1 MPLSKGAAKGRA
13 KESIHFV
20 NARPTSENE
29 KLRIQ
34 RLVRAHVG
42 KWISDQTKDRS
53 SAGESSDS
61 NSNREESRDPASQIL
76 EIDIDETLFPSSSSP
91 SAGSSRES
99 PESSISRSLSL
110 SVRSARSA
118 SYVPL
123 PPIASSHTYE
133 PLEDDADGRCES
145 NPRQLVVD
153 SAHREST
160 CSPGQENGSLAG
172 YAIKGMGSNV
182 FDPFHTYPSH
192 YTPEAVNACER
203 YCIDVL
209 WPKLTPPTPGDRDVS
224 ATKNWLPL
232 SLSDPVLFTAILFGS
247 LSHQRCRWINREIP
261 DGAFSPRDQRLLQQC
276 EYETIKLANKAF
288 SDPDHNRILSDSI
301 ILTVICLAH
310 NIADDNDRRRHQ
322 SSPFTPP
329 LTHLQWLD
337 VYASLPPNLV
347 HVRGLVEL
355 VKLRGGLRNIKLPGL
370 ATTLSF
376 SSLLTAS
383 ILLSQPAFE
392 YIPFHEPRQGLTLQ
406 ELLGYTSLDVEL
418 GFGRL
423 RQIGFTLEMADIFQ
437 ALRVYT
443 NIVIEHMQG
452 SQPNPDL
459 SLVCD
464 QRNLVQYHLLS
475 LPSARSLPSWFPTP
489 HHQAV
494 YEACRLAALIYAVG
508 VTFPLPFQCS
518 PFPRLAKLLQE
529 VLQTPDAPSLWT
541 HPQAQVT
548 LLWVLTL
555 GGIAAENRP
564 ERDWFVHTLGQAA
577 SHNGIYSWPDL
588 KAVLE
593 FMLWYD
599 TACDRA
605 GYALWLE
612 VAGHL

>member
-1 MPLSKGAAKGRA
+1 MPLTKGARGRT
-13 KESIHFV
+13 KEPIHFV

-61 NSNREESRDPASQIL
+61 NSNREETCDPASQIF
-76 EIDIDETLFPSSSSP
+76 EIDTEETLFPSSSSP

-99 PESSISRSLSL
+99 PESTISRSLSL
-110 SVRSARSA
+110 SIQSA
-118 SYVPL
+118 SHVPL

-133 PLEDDADGRCES
+133 RREDDTEGHCEYS
-145 NPRQLVVD
+145 PCQAVVD
-153 SAHREST
+153 ATRECT
-160 CSPGQENGSLAG
+160 RSPGQENGPLVSYTIA
-172 YAIKGMGSNV
+172 AIGSNA

-192 YTPEAVNACER
+192 YTPEVVHACER

-247 LSHQRCRWINREIP
+247 LSHQRCRWVNKQTP
-261 DGAFSPRDQRLLQQC
+261 DGSFSPRDQRLLEQC
-276 EYETIKLANKAF
+276 EYETIKLVNKAF
-288 SDPDHNRILSDSI
+288 SDPDQNRILSDSI
-301 ILTVICLAH
+301 ILSVVCMAH
-310 NIADDNDRRRHQ
+310 NIADDNDRRRHRPI
-322 SSPFTPP
+322 PFKPP
-329 LTHLQWLD
+329 LTQLQWLD

-347 HVRGLVEL
+347 HLRGLTEL
-355 VKLRGGLRNIKLPGL
+355 IKLRGGLKNIKLPGL
-370 ATTLSF
+370 ATTVAF
-376 SSLLTAS
+376 SAILTAS
-383 ILLSQPAFE
+383 YLLSQPTFE

-423 RQIGFTLEMADIFQ
+423 CQIGFTPEMADVFQ

-443 NIVIEHMQG
+443 NIIIDHIKVSH
-452 SQPNPDL
+452 PNPDL
-459 SLVCD
+459 SLLCD
-464 QRNLVQYHLLS
+464 QRNLVQYHLLN
-475 LPSARSLPSWFPTP
+475 LPSARHLPTWFPTP
-489 HHQAV
+489 HHQTI
-494 YEACRLAALIYAVG
+494 YETCRLAALIYAVG

-518 PFPRLAKLLQE
+518 PLPRLANLLQE
-529 VLQTPDAPSLWT
+529 TLQQTPDATPLWT
-541 HPQAQVT
+541 HPNAQIA
-548 LLWVLTL
+548 LLWALTL

-564 ERDWFVHTLGQAA
+564 ERAWFVHTLAQAA
-577 SHNGIYSWPDL
+577 SSNGIYFWPKL
-588 KAVLE
+588 KSVLE

-599 TACDRA
+599 AACDEA
-605 GYALWLE
+605 GYSLWLE
-612 VAGHL
+612 VAGLL

>member
-118 SYVPL
+118 SYVPR

-145 NPRQLVVD
+145 NPRQLVD

-172 YAIKGMGSNV
+172 YAIKGMGNNV

>member
-1 MPLSKGAAKGRA
+1 MPLSKGAAKGRP

-61 NSNREESRDPASQIL
+61 NSNRDEPRDPASQIL
-76 EIDIDETLFPSSSSP
+76 EIDTEETLFPSSSSP

-99 PESSISRSLSL
+99 PESTTSRSLSL
-110 SVRSARSA
+110 SIRSA
-118 SYVPL
+118 SHVPL
-123 PPIASSHTYE
+123 LPIASSHTHE
-133 PLEDDADGRCES
+133 PLEDDVDGLCEYK
-145 NPRQLVVD
+145 PCQLVVN
-153 SAHREST
+153 AANREST
-160 CSPGQENGSLAG
+160 CSRGQGNGSLAG
-172 YAIKGMGSNV
+172 YTIKGMGSNV

-192 YTPEAVNACER
+192 YSPEAIHACER

-209 WPKLTPPTPGDRDVS
+209 WPELTPPTPGDRDVS
-224 ATKNWLPL
+224 ATKSWLPL

-247 LSHQRCRWINREIP
+247 LSHQRCRWINRQIP
-261 DGAFSPRDQRLLQQC
+261 AGAFSPHDQRLLQQC
-276 EYETIKLANKAF
+276 EYETIKLANKAL
-288 SDPDHNRILSDSI
+288 SDPDHNRIISDSI
-301 ILTVICLAH
+301 ILSVICMAH
-310 NIADDNDRRRHQ
+310 NIADDNDRRRHRNV
-322 SSPFTPP
+322 PFTPP
-329 LTHLQWLD
+329 LTQLQWLD

-347 HVRGLVEL
+347 HLRGLVEL
-355 VKLRGGLRNIKLPGL
+355 IKLRGGLKNIKLPGL
-370 ATTLSF
+370 ATTVSF
-376 SSLLTAS
+376 SAILTAS
-383 ILLSQPAFE
+383 YLLSQPVFE

-406 ELLGYTSLDVEL
+406 ELLGYTSLEVEL

-423 RQIGFTLEMADIFQ
+423 QQIGFTLEMADVFQ

-443 NIVIEHMQG
+443 NIVIEHMQAF
-452 SQPNPDL
+452 QPNPDL
-459 SLVCD
+459 SLLCD
-464 QRNLVQYHLLS
+464 QRNLVQYHLLN
-475 LPSARSLPSWFPTP
+475 LPSARSLASWFPTP
-489 HHQAV
+489 LHQTV

-508 VTFPLPFQCS
+508 VTFPLPSQCS
-518 PFPRLAKLLQE
+518 PHPRLAKLLQE
-529 VLQTPDAPSLWT
+529 TLQTPDAPSLWT
-541 HPQAQVT
+541 HPQAQVV

-577 SHNGIYSWPDL
+577 SRNGIYCWSEL

-605 GYALWLE
+605 GYTLWLD
-612 VAGHL
+612 VAGRL

>member
-1 MPLSKGAAKGRA
+1 MPLSKGAKAPA

-53 SAGESSDS
+53 SVGESSDS
-61 NSNREESRDPASQIL
+61 NSNREESRDPASEIL
-76 EIDIDETLFPSSSSP
+76 EIDTEETLFPSSSSP

-99 PESSISRSLSL
+99 PESTVSRSLSL
-110 SVRSARSA
+110 SIRPA

-123 PPIASSHTYE
+123 PPVASSHIHVSV
-133 PLEDDADGRCES
+133 EDDAEGHGEYNRC
-145 NPRQLVVD
+145 QLVAD
-153 SAHREST
+153 SANRETT
-160 CSPGQENGSLAG
+160 CSPGQENGSLPG
-172 YAIKGMGSNV
+172 YTIKAMGRNV

-192 YTPEAVNACER
+192 YSPEVVHACER

-247 LSHQRCRWINREIP
+247 LSHQRCQWINRQIP

-301 ILTVICLAH
+301 ILSVVCMAH
-310 NIADDNDRRRHQ
+310 NIADDNDCRRHRNV
-322 SSPFTPP
+322 PFTPP
-329 LTHLQWLD
+329 LTQLQWLD

-347 HVRGLVEL
+347 HLRGLVEL
-355 VKLRGGLRNIKLPGL
+355 IKLRGGLKNVKLPGL
-370 ATTLSF
+370 ATTVAF
-376 SSLLTAS
+376 SALLTAS
-383 ILLSQPAFE
+383 YLLSQPAFE

-406 ELLGYTSLDVEL
+406 ELLGYTSLEVEL

-423 RQIGFTLEMADIFQ
+423 RQIGFTLEMADVFQ

-443 NIVIEHMQG
+443 NIVIEHITV
-452 SQPNPDL
+452 SHPNPDL
-459 SLVCD
+459 SLLCD
-464 QRNLVQYHLLS
+464 QRNLVQYHLLT
-475 LPSARSLPSWFPTP
+475 LPSARSLTNWFPHP
-489 HHQAV
+489 HHQTI
-494 YEACRLAALIYAVG
+494 YESCRLAALIYAVG
-508 VTFPLPFQCS
+508 VTFPLPSQCS
-518 PFPRLAKLLQE
+518 PLPRLAHLLQE
-529 VLQTPDAPSLWT
+529 TLQQTPDATSLWT
-541 HPQAQVT
+541 HPQAQVA
-548 LLWVLTL
+548 LLWALTL

-564 ERDWFVHTLGQAA
+564 ERAWFVQTLSQAA
-577 SHNGIYSWPDL
+577 VNNGIYSWSEL
-588 KAVLE
+588 KSVLE

-605 GYALWLE
+605 GYSLWLE
-612 VAGHL
+612 VARCL

>member
-1 MPLSKGAAKGRA
+1 MPLSKGAKAPA

-53 SAGESSDS
+53 LPGESSDS
-61 NSNREESRDPASQIL
+61 NSNREEPRDPALQIL
-76 EIDIDETLFPSSSSP
+76 EIDTEETLFPSSSSP

-99 PESSISRSLSL
+99 PESTISRSLSL
-110 SVRSARSA
+110 SIRSA

-123 PPIASSHTYE
+123 PPIASSHTHE
-133 PLEDDADGRCES
+133 SVEDDAEGHGEYNRC
-145 NPRQLVVD
+145 QLVAD
-153 SAHREST
+153 SVTRETT
-160 CSPGQENGSLAG
+160 CSPSQENGSLPG
-172 YAIKGMGSNV
+172 YTIKAMGSNV

-192 YTPEAVNACER
+192 YSPEVVHACER

-209 WPKLTPPTPGDRDVS
+209 WPNLTPPTPGDRDVS

-247 LSHQRCRWINREIP
+247 LSHQRCRWINRQTP

-288 SDPDHNRILSDSI
+288 SDPDHNRILSDSM
-301 ILTVICLAH
+301 ILSVVCLAH
-310 NIADDNDRRRHQ
+310 NIADDNDSRRHRNV
-322 SSPFTPP
+322 PFTPP
-329 LTHLQWLD
+329 LTQLQWLD

-347 HVRGLVEL
+347 HLRGLVEL
-355 VKLRGGLRNIKLPGL
+355 IKLRGGLKNIKLPGL
-370 ATTLSF
+370 ATTVAF
-376 SSLLTAS
+376 SAILTAS
-383 ILLSQPAFE
+383 YLLSQPAFE
-392 YIPFHEPRQGLTLQ
+392 YIAFHEPRQGLTLQ

-423 RQIGFTLEMADIFQ
+423 RQIGFTLEMADVFQ

-443 NIVIEHMQG
+443 NIVIEHIKV
-452 SQPNPDL
+452 SHPNPDL
-459 SLVCD
+459 SLLCD
-464 QRNLVQYHLLS
+464 QRNLVQYQLLN
-475 LPSARSLPSWFPTP
+475 LPSARSLTSWFPHP
-489 HHQAV
+489 HHQTI

-508 VTFPLPFQCS
+508 VTFPLPSQCS
-518 PFPRLAKLLQE
+518 PLPRLATLLQE
-529 VLQTPDAPSLWT
+529 TLQQTAAATPLWT
-541 HPQAQVT
+541 HPQAQVA
-548 LLWVLTL
+548 LLWALTL

-564 ERDWFVHTLGQAA
+564 ERAWFVQTLAQAA
-577 SHNGIYSWPDL
+577 ANNRIYSWPEL
-588 KAVLE
+588 KSVLE

-605 GYALWLE
+605 GYTLWLE
-612 VAGHL
+612 VAGCL